1 MPPAAVGIT
10 SIHRLPRTE
19 FDMGAEANASPVSI
33 ATLRRMKA
41 QNEKIAC
48 LTCYDASFTR
58 VLEEA
63 GVDVFIIGDTLGMV
77 IQGHESTVSV
87 TMQDMIY
94 HAAIVARTGRRALRV
109 VDMPFMSY
117 ASRDHALENAARLM
131 REGGAHMVKL
141 EGGSVMAGVVEHL
154 ARHAIPVCGHIG
166 LLPQSV
172 YKLGGYRVQGRDEAG
187 AAALVDDA
195 RALEAAGA
203 DLLVIECVPAELAA
217 RLTAAVSIPTI
228 GIGAGPACDGQVLV
242 LYDMLGITPGR
253 RPRFVKDFLEP
264 AGSVPAA
271 ITAYVKAVREGNF
284 PGPEHSF

>member
-1 MPPAAVGIT
+1 
-10 SIHRLPRTE
+10 
-19 FDMGAEANASPVSI
+19 MGAEANASPVSI
-33 ATLRRMKA
+33 ATLRRMKS
-41 QNEKIAC
+41 QGEKIAC

-87 TMQDMIY
+87 TMEDMIY

-141 EGGSVMAGVVEHL
+141 EGGAVMASIVEHL
-154 ARHAIPVCGHIG
+154 ARYAIPVCGHIG

-172 YKLGGYRVQGRDEAG
+172 HKLGGYRVQGRDEAG
-187 AAALVDDA
+187 AAALIDDA

-217 RLTAAVSIPTI
+217 RLTAAVTIPTI

-271 ITAYVKAVREGNF
+271 ITAYVKAVRDGGF

>member
-1 MPPAAVGIT
+1 VNIT
-10 SIHRLPRTE
+10 
-19 FDMGAEANASPVSI
+19 
-33 ATLRRMKA
+33 TLQRMKA
-41 QNEKIAC
+41 QGEKIAC
-48 LTCYDASFTR
+48 LTCYDASFTQ
-58 VLEEA
+58 VLEDA

-77 IQGHESTVSV
+77 IQGHESTVAV
-87 TMQDMIY
+87 TVDDMIY
-94 HAAIVARTGRRALRV
+94 HAAIVARTGRHALRV

-117 ASRDHALENAARLM
+117 ATRDRALDNAARLM

-141 EGGSVMAGVVEHL
+141 EGGLAMAGVVEHL

-172 YKLGGYRVQGRDEAG
+172 HKLGGYRVQGRDEVG

-217 RLTAAVSIPTI
+217 RISAAVTIPTI

-242 LYDMLGITPGR
+242 LYDMLGITPGK
-253 RPRFVKDFLEP
+253 RPRFVKDFLGQ

-271 ITAYVKAVREGNF
+271 IAAYVSAVKDGRF
-284 PGPEHSF
+284 PDPEHCF

>member
-1 MPPAAVGIT
+1 M
-10 SIHRLPRTE
+10 S
-19 FDMGAEANASPVSI
+19 AELVRSPVNI
-33 ATLRRMKA
+33 TTLQRMKA
-41 QNEKIAC
+41 QGEKIAC

-58 VLEEA
+58 VLENA

-77 IQGHESTVSV
+77 IQGHESTVAV
-87 TMQDMIY
+87 TVDDMIY
-94 HAAIVARTGRRALRV
+94 HAAIVARTGRNALRV

-117 ASRDHALENAARLM
+117 ASRDRALDNAARLM

-141 EGGSVMAGVVEHL
+141 EGGSAMADVVEHL
-154 ARHAIPVCGHIG
+154 ARYSIPVCGHIG

-172 YKLGGYRVQGRDEAG
+172 HKLGGYRVQGRDKAG
-187 AAALVDDA
+187 AAALIDDA
-195 RALEAAGA
+195 RVLEAAGA

-217 RLTAAVSIPTI
+217 QLTAAVTIPTI

-253 RPRFVKDFLEP
+253 RPRFVKDFLGP

-271 ITAYVKAVREGNF
+271 IAAYVRAVRDGSF
-284 PGPEHSF
+284 PGPEHCF